1 MGGVG
6 TPRAADEW
14 NRAITP
20 RGRTFGRA
28 SMCLLSFPANDP
40 PSGFANTQPIADDD
54 ESGAEM
60 GRARVEWAMPAA
72 RPLFS
77 SDDLYSASAREPANF
92 DQLIISSAGPL
103 TRGTS
108 SDVWRPGGPRGRHTP
123 SGARYPG
130 CSPLRRFPRA
140 SAPSRSS
147 ARVPRASSP
156 RQRAAGATLLGASSD
171 DLDGADAGPADDGMT
186 GNPLFTPDF
195 KKAFMEAQERIE
207 AREAPDRARI
217 DAEVA
222 EIMARVETE
231 RELESQLPEDDEPPR
246 ARAVLSLRR
255 QGTSRGGI
263 RRRAEQSALH
273 PGVQGGVHP
282 GPGAHRRARGAHAS
296 GPRWT
301 RSWPR
306 STSMYAP
313 PRRAV
318 SPHRPRRSNPR
329 NPNLLSGPPDPDPA
343 AAADPDPDA
352 LVG

>member
-1 MGGVG
+1 MGQAGGVAEARPARTLARRRDG
-6 TPRAADEW
+6 RGGHPAGRGQT

-60 GRARVEWAMPAA
+60 GRARVEWATLAA

-77 SDDLYSASAREPANF
+77 SDDHNSANCAPACSFRHLMKSAA
-92 DQLIISSAGPL
+92 AGPL
-103 TRGTS
+103 SRGTS
-108 SDVWRPGGPRGRHTP
+108 SDVWRPGGPRGGHTP
-123 SGARYPG
+123 SRARYPR

-147 ARVPRASSP
+147 ARVPARVL
-156 RQRAAGATLLGASSD
+156 AAPARGGRHAIRASSD

-231 RELESQLPEDDEPPR
+231 RELESQLPEDDEPPEPEPSSPSV
-246 ARAVLSLRR
+246 ARERVEEEY
-255 QGTSRGGI
+255 GGALNNPLFTPEFKEAFI
-263 RRRAEQSALH
+263 QAQERIAEREAPMRAE
-273 PGVQGGVHP
+273 
-282 GPGAHRRARGAHAS
+282 
-296 GPRWT
+296 
-301 RSWPR
+301 
-306 STSMYAP
+306 
-313 PRRAV
+313 
-318 SPHRPRRSNPR
+318 
-329 NPNLLSGPPDPDPA
+329 
-343 AAADPDPDA
+343 
-352 LVG
+352 